1 MLNSQIFSEADLG
14 LLQHPTHHLFRIYF
28 KLCPNDSYFDSGEK
42 KKILNLCQEIIQED
56 VLTISFSSKLIGNLV
71 AAFPTIT
78 LGPFYYRALEMD
90 KAKVIQRS
98 NGNYDALV
106 SLFKEAK
113 KELCWWITNIV
124 SSLQHF
130 HVSDPDITIYT
141 D

>member
-1 MLNSQIFSEADLG
+1 MTVTLTLE
-14 LLQHPTHHLFRIYF
+14 
-28 KLCPNDSYFDSGEK
+28 KK

-71 AAFPTIT
+71 TAFPTIT